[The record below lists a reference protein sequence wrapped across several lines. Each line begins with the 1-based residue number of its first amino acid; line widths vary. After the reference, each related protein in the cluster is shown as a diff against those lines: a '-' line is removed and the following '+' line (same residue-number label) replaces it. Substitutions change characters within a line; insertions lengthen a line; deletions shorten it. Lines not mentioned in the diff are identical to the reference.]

1 MKKKVIIIIGILA
14 ITGVVAVGAIFL
26 GNKSGGS
33 SGVGTYVESVSVLS
47 GIQGNLGLQNRFSG
61 VIEPQSTLEI
71 KLDTTKTIKELYVEV
86 GQNVEVGTPLFAYD
100 TGEMEMNL
108 NQGKLELDRIANEI
122 LSTNRQIATLESE
135 KANASSEDKLGY
147 TIEIQNLQNSIKRA
161 EYNKT
166 SKELEI
172 TKLQKSIDTAAINS
186 TMVGVVK
193 SINKDVNNIEGQSAY
208 ITILATGEYRI
219 KATTNE
225 QNIFSLSE
233 GKTIIARSRID
244 EAITWTGIIN
254 SIDKENPVTEPN
266 KGMVMGPETNTVPAT
281 KYNFYVTLNSFEG
294 LMLGQHVFI
303 ELDEGQTVVK
313 DGLWIPSYYLQVD
326 GENIWAWVA
335 NSKNRLEKRRVSIGE
350 YDENTDKYEIL
361 EGITVEDYIAF
372 PQEGLKEGADIIK
385 GEGEILE

>member
-1 MKKKVIIIIGILA
+1 MKKKVVIIIGILA

-26 GNKSGGS
+26 GDKSGGS

-71 KLDTTKTIKELYVEV
+71 KLDTTKTVKELYVEV

-166 SKELEI
+166 AKELEI
-172 TKLQKSIDTAAINS
+172 TKLQKSIDTAAIDS

-233 GKTIIARSRID
+233 GKAIIARSRID
-244 EAITWTGIIN
+244 ETITWTGIIN

-350 YDENTDKYEIL
+350 YDENMDEYEIL